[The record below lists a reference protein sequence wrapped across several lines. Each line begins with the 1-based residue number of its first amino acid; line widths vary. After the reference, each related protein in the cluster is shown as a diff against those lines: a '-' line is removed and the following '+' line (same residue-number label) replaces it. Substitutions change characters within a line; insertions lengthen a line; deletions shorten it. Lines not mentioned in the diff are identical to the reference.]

1 MPTGNE
7 EADFLKR
14 LLATFKV
21 EATEHVRALSA
32 GLTALE
38 TSSGSEVVTPIVET
52 ILREAHSL
60 KGAARAVNLPGIE
73 TLCQSLESSFAAMKR
88 EEIVPTPELFDL
100 LHRAVDELDNQVS
113 GGEGGRSEPQ
123 RAGTSSLVRELGN
136 VTHGAA
142 PAPLPEGM
150 LVPLTAARTPDD
162 HEPVIEPALGETIR
176 VPAARIDR
184 LLLQSEELL
193 GARLSLAQRA
203 ADIQDVTSELARWKR
218 EWRKVALHLRALRH
232 LIEGNGESLGH
243 AESNYAAARR
253 RRGFAT
259 KKLLE
264 FVEWTAEFA
273 GSLDT
278 AVSALT
284 RSTVYD
290 SRALAT
296 MVDALFDGAREMLR
310 SPLSPLFEI
319 FPRLVR
325 DLSREQGKEVDL
337 LVSGAEIEVDR
348 RILQEIKDPLIHLV
362 RNCIDHGIESERL
375 RRERKKPLRGTVTM
389 AAAQK
394 EGGKIEIV
402 VSDDGAGIDAEQVRA
417 SAMRL
422 GILTP
427 EAAAAGEKELLGLVF
442 QSGVST
448 SPIITDISGRGL
460 GLAIVREKVER
471 LGGAVTVETSPGVGT
486 TFRLLL
492 PMTMATLRGLITR
505 AGGGTFAIPATHV
518 ERVAAVPQDEIL
530 TVENRETIQLAG
542 TAVSLVALEE
552 VLELPL
558 RRPRDDSSGKREVIL
573 LQAQGKRI
581 AFRVEEIVSEQEV
594 IVKGLGPQ
602 LMRVR
607 NIDGATV
614 LGNGH
619 VVPVLNVSDLVKSA
633 IKAAAAPRRP
643 VIPAEAPEEQA
654 RSILV
659 VEDSITARTL
669 LKGILE
675 GAGYL
680 VVTAV
685 DGIDGLSALKTGTFD
700 AVVSDVDMPR
710 MNGFDLTAKI
720 RSDKRLSEL
729 PVVLV
734 TALESRED
742 RERGIDVG
750 ASAYIVKS
758 DFEQSNL
765 LDTVRRLV

>member
-1 MPTGNE
+1 MGTE

-21 EATEHVRALSA
+21 EAVEHVRAMSA

-38 TSSGSEVVTPIVET
+38 TSSASEGAAPIVET

-60 KGAARAVNLPGIE
+60 KGAARAVNLSGIE
-73 TLCQSLESSFAAMKR
+73 TLCQSLESLFAAMKR
-88 EEIVPTPELFDL
+88 KEIEPTPELFKL
-100 LHRAVDELDNQVS
+100 LQRAVDELEKQVLD
-113 GGEGGRSEPQ
+113 GEGGRSKTP
-123 RAGTSSLVRELGN
+123 RAGTSGLVRELGN
-136 VTHGAA
+136 VSRGAA
-142 PAPLPEGM
+142 PAPQPDGM
-150 LVPLTAARTPDD
+150 LVPLAAARVPDD
-162 HEPVIEPALGETIR
+162 HEAVREPALGETIR

-193 GARLSLAQRA
+193 GARLSLAQQA
-203 ADIQDVTSELARWKR
+203 ADLQDVTSELVRWKR
-218 EWRKVALHLRALRH
+218 EWRKVAPHLRALRH
-232 LIEGNGESLGH
+232 SFERNGESSDHGEPSH
-243 AESNYAAARR
+243 SSERRNRRVAAEKV
-253 RRGFAT
+253 G
-259 KKLLE
+259 E

-273 GSLDT
+273 RSFETTL
-278 AVSALT
+278 SALA
-284 RSTVYD
+284 RSTEHD

-296 MVDALFDGAREMLR
+296 MTDGLLDGVREMLR

-319 FPRLVR
+319 FPRFVR
-325 DLSREQGKEVDL
+325 DLSRGQGKEVDL

-362 RNCIDHGIESERL
+362 RNCVDHGIENERL
-375 RRERKKPLRGTVTM
+375 RREKKKPLRGAVTM

-402 VSDDGAGIDAEQVRA
+402 VSDDGAGIDAELVRQ

-427 EAAAAGEKELLGLVF
+427 EAAAVGEKELMELVF

-471 LGGAVTVETSPGVGT
+471 LGGAVTVETSRGVGT

-505 AGGGTFAIPATHV
+505 AGGGTFAIPAPHV
-518 ERVAAVPQDEIL
+518 ERVAAVAQDEIV

-552 VLELPL
+552 VLELPPM
-558 RRPRDDSSGKREVIL
+558 RPRDDSPGKRRVIL
-573 LQAQGKRI
+573 LQAEGKRI
-581 AFRVEEIVSEQEV
+581 AFRVDEIVSEQEV

-602 LMRVR
+602 LVRVR
-607 NIDGATV
+607 NVDGATV
-614 LGNGH
+614 LGNGQ

-643 VIPAEAPEEQA
+643 VIPAEAPEEEA

-720 RSDKRLSEL
+720 LSDKRLSEL

-750 ASAYIVKS
+750 ANAYIVKS